1 MEARLITT
9 DLFQVEYYRDTEDS
23 RQVRTEVMKD
33 NLDILV
39 VREMWIQ

>member
-23 RQVRTEVMKD
+23 RQVRTEVMRD
-33 NLDILV
+33 LDILV
-39 VREMWIQ
+39 VREMDTVK